1 VSGRAD
7 IRILA
12 LDLDGTVLG
21 AGNRL
26 APRAVEAV
34 AAFRA
39 TGRQLVVASG
49 RARRAALPWAG
60 ALGGASALIC
70 HNGAAVYDLGAGSDG
85 GGSAATATDG
95 GAPIAETYL
104 PEETARRLVELS
116 RRLELHFHGF
126 HGDDWLYERELYGTP
141 VYEARAGFAGSRVDF
156 DTLPNLRFYKAM
168 FVDRE
173 GEAIE
178 EAAARA
184 RELCGRDAAVIS
196 SGPGFLEIVAAGVSK
211 AVGLRSWLDR
221 RGLGLEQVLAIGD
234 ADNDEE
240 MLLAAGIGVA
250 MGDAPAAMRARV
262 GRVTGSFAEDGAA
275 TAIEA
280 FLAGR
285 L

>member
-1 VSGRAD
+1 MSAGAD

-21 AGNRL
+21 PGNCL

-39 TGRQLVVASG
+39 TGRQVVVASG
-49 RARRAALPWAG
+49 RARRSALPWAVG
-60 ALGGASALIC
+60 LGGASALVC
-70 HNGAAVYDLGAGSDG
+70 HNGAAVYDFGDGAAEEGKL
-85 GGSAATATDG
+85 
-95 GAPIAETYL
+95 IAETVL
-104 PEETARRLVELS
+104 PEPTSRRLVELS

-126 HGDDWLYERELYGTP
+126 VGDDWLYERTMSGTA
-141 VYEARAGFAGSRVDF
+141 VYEARSGFAGRRVDF
-156 DTLPNLRFYKAM
+156 DALPRLGFHKAM
-168 FVDRE
+168 FIGER

-178 EAAARA
+178 EAASRA
-184 RELCGRDAAVIS
+184 RELCDGEATVLF

-211 AVGLRSWLDR
+211 AVGLRSYLSR

-275 TAIEA
+275 AAIEA
-280 FLAGR
+280 FLAGK